1 MALKTLL
8 LTLVL
13 TLLHNGGLPAGTKL
27 PDNDPIMLRAAANA
41 AAIEA
46 VTEKIVKNPI
56 ERETWARIAF
66 VFGYFEASWLSNP
79 KGSNGNRAPC
89 GLKQGQN
96 PEKFLP
102 GPPFAQVRKEQPLG
116 YEVGITLMMQL
127 EAQCGSKAAALTAF
141 ATNGTCPKGWTLP
154 LIKRR
159 CKMAGLTEECRP
171 KAA

>member
-8 LTLVL
+8 LALVSI
-13 TLLHNGGLPAGTKL
+13 LLRHGGLPEGTKL
-27 PDNDPIMLRAAANA
+27 PESDPLMIRATANA
-41 AAIEA
+41 VAIEV
-46 VTEKIVKNPI
+46 VTEKLVKNPI

-79 KGSNGNRAPC
+79 AGSNDNGAAC
-89 GLKQGQN
+89 GVMQVHT
-96 PEKFLP
+96 PEKFVP
-102 GPPFAQVRKEQPLG
+102 GATCAAVRKSLALG
-116 YEVGITLMMQL
+116 YEVGLTLMLQL

-154 LIKRR
+154 IIKRR
-159 CKMAGLTEECRP
+159 CKMAGLTEECRA

>member
-8 LTLVL
+8 LTLVSV
-13 TLLHNGGLPAGTKL
+13 LLRTGGLPEGTKL
-27 PDNDPIMLRAAANA
+27 PETDPLMIRATANA
-41 AAIEA
+41 AAIET
-46 VTEKIVKNPI
+46 VTEKLVKNPI

-66 VFGYFEASWLSNP
+66 VFGFFEASWLSNP
-79 KGSNGNRAPC
+79 KGDNDKGAAC
-89 GLKQGQN
+89 GVMQVHT
-96 PEKFLP
+96 PEKFVP
-102 GPPFAQVRKEQPLG
+102 GATCTAVRKDLALG
-116 YEVGITLMMQL
+116 YEVGLTLMLQL

-159 CKMAGLTEECRP
+159 CKMAGLTEECRA